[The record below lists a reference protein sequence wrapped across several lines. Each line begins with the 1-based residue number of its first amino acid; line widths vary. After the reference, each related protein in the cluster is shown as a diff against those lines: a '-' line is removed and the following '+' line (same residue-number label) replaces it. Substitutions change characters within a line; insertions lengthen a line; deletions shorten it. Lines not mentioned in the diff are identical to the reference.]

1 MVANLNNIVSIV
13 GDISGIT
20 DPAILNIT
28 SGVICIGLV
37 LVTLNFAV
45 GIISYIFKPNK

>member
-1 MVANLNNIVSIV
+1 MVDHLNNIVSFV

-20 DPAILNIT
+20 DTTILNVT